1 MNARETAWR
10 LFAGELNSSSASVRG
25 DEEMSPTYVV
35 TRLGA
40 MVNRVMVAGVLT
52 EKENI
57 GSEDEPLWRGRIQDV
72 GGSFFINVGK
82 FQPEAASAIA
92 ELEVPAFVAVVG
104 KVKTYTADDG
114 RVFVSVRP
122 ETIVQVQEDVRRQWI
137 LSAARSLWDRLI
149 RMKKAIAANS
159 TSEKDLA
166 AAGFS
171 PDEAKGIDLAL
182 NRYGMPDSSPYV
194 KTIQDALRML
204 LPGSVIDFGFPE
216 DVGSSPDEI
225 EIDPEQSAA
234 DRQDMEDTI
243 LRIIT
248 ELDTDGRGAP
258 RDEVER
264 RAEAEGISAAELEE
278 ISDILMDNGMVYEPD
293 LKRLKRIDY

>member
-1 MNARETAWR
+1 MNTRETAWR

-25 DEEMSPTYVV
+25 DEEMAPAYLI

-40 MVNRVMVAGVLT
+40 MVNRVLVAGVLT

-82 FQPEAASAIA
+82 FQPNAASAIA
-92 ELEVPAFVAVVG
+92 ELDVPSFVAVVG

-122 ETIVQVQEDVRRQWI
+122 ETIVQVEEDVRKQWI
-137 LSAARSLWDRLI
+137 LSAAKSLWERLI

-159 TSEKDLA
+159 TSEKDLMN
-166 AAGFS
+166 AGFS
-171 PDEAKGIDLAL
+171 PEEAKGIDLAL
-182 NRYGMPDSSPYV
+182 NQYGMPDSSPYV

-204 LPGSVIDFGFPE
+204 LPDSVIDFGFPE
-216 DVGSSPDEI
+216 DVGESPDEI
-225 EIDPEQSAA
+225 DIDPEQSAA
-234 DRQDMEDTI
+234 DRQNMEDVI

-264 RAEAEGISAAELEE
+264 RAEAEGISATELEE
-278 ISDILMDNGMVYEPD
+278 ISDVLMDNGMVYEPD

>member
-10 LFAGELNSSSASVRG
+10 LFAGELNSSSASVKG
-25 DEEMSPTYVV
+25 NEEMSPTYVV

-57 GSEDEPLWRGRIQDV
+57 GSEDEPLWRGRVQDV

-92 ELEVPAFVAVVG
+92 ELEVPAFVAIVG

-149 RMKKAIAANS
+149 RMKKAIAVNS
-159 TSEKDLA
+159 TSEKDLT
-166 AAGFS
+166 AAGFA
-171 PDEAKGIDLAL
+171 PEEAKGIDLAL

-216 DVGSSPDEI
+216 DVGGSPDEI
-225 EIDPEQSAA
+225 EMDPEQSSA

-264 RAEAEGISAAELEE
+264 RAEAEGISATELEE

>member
-122 ETIVQVQEDVRRQWI
+122 ETIVQV
-137 LSAARSLWDRLI
+137 
-149 RMKKAIAANS
+149 
-159 TSEKDLA
+159 
-166 AAGFS
+166 
-171 PDEAKGIDLAL
+171 
-182 NRYGMPDSSPYV
+182 
-194 KTIQDALRML
+194 
-204 LPGSVIDFGFPE
+204 
-216 DVGSSPDEI
+216 
-225 EIDPEQSAA
+225 
-234 DRQDMEDTI
+234 
-243 LRIIT
+243 
-248 ELDTDGRGAP
+248 
-258 RDEVER
+258 
-264 RAEAEGISAAELEE
+264 
-278 ISDILMDNGMVYEPD
+278 
-293 LKRLKRIDY
+293 

>member
-216 DVGSSPDEI
+216 DVESSPDEI